1 MTNMMVTFQKMVPAM
16 QKMQTMFSFFGSQS
30 GTSNTTPRLDPSTLG
45 QSRRFTFAV
54 CCPLFRPYVND
65 WSNPFKSGLDS
76 FHILNSFLVY
86 PSASSSTLS
95 QSSSRASTTRHPAPA
110 ASMPDPALNRS
121 TSSNARTSRSSPVH
135 ANDRNGGGLLTPEAP
150 SARGRLSGAQ
160 LGLKKSASHAPSP
173 AKAMQLMPTSK
184 EESRKG
190 KGVQRFASGEQA
202 EEEEDWGK
210 SASVDRPGRRR
221 RRSER
226 G

>member
-30 GTSNTTPRLDPSTLG
+30 GTLNTTLDSILRRRAPHPHLHLQSPLQLSLTSTTGQIPSNPARLFPHP
-45 QSRRFTFAV
+45 QV
-54 CCPLFRPYVND
+54 VPRPY
-65 WSNPFKSGLDS
+65 PSG
-76 FHILNSFLVY
+76 
-86 PSASSSTLS
+86 SSSTLS

-110 ASMPDPALNRS
+110 APLPDPALSRS

-173 AKAMQLMPTSK
+173 AEAMQLMPTSK